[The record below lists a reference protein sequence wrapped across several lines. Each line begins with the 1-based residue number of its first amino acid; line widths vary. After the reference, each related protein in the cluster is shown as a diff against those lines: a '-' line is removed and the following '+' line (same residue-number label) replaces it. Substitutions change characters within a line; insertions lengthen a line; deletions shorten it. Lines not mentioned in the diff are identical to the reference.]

1 LDQSVIW
8 VCRKNSQG
16 LPLVTRRIASKS
28 MGKIGSESWQR
39 LCRKRH
45 NADIAALN
53 HIIRQKDE
61 QIHELKEEL
70 REYRAASRLMKTKE
84 GISG

>member
-1 LDQSVIW
+1 
-8 VCRKNSQG
+8 
-16 LPLVTRRIASKS
+16 

-70 REYRAASRLMKTKE
+70 RAYRAANKLMKTKE
-84 GISG
+84 GIFRRRNKESGAMKNVSDFVLTWEKKKGYT